1 MSEQII
7 IFSQIV
13 FIDLVLAG
21 DNAII
26 IVLAGDNAIIIGMV
40 ASQFPPDQRKKI
52 IFWGIGA
59 AVVLRIILT
68 LLTAYLLQITGL
80 RLIGGL
86 ALLYICYKLYTD
98 VIKKSST
105 DNEKIKVNNSSF
117 WKAIWTVLIADFTM
131 SLDNVLGVAGAAKD
145 HYGLLVFGLVLSIAL
160 MATAATLIS
169 GWIKKYSW
177 IGWIGLFAILAVAI
191 ELIYTDLKLFL

>member
-1 MSEQII
+1 MNEQII

-13 FIDLVLAG
+13 FIDL
-21 DNAII
+21 
-26 IVLAGDNAIIIGMV
+26 VLAGDNAIIIGMV

-52 IFWGIGA
+52 IFWGIGG
-59 AVVLRIILT
+59 AVILRIILT

-105 DNEKIKVNNSSF
+105 DNEKIKVDNSSF
-117 WKAIWTVLIADFTM
+117 WKAIWTVLLADFTM

-169 GWIKKYSW
+169 GWIKKYTW
-177 IGWIGLFAILAVAI
+177 IGWVGLFAILAVAI

>member
-1 MSEQII
+1 MSEQIF
-7 IFSQIV
+7 IFFQIV
-13 FIDLVLAG
+13 FIDL
-21 DNAII
+21 
-26 IVLAGDNAIIIGMV
+26 VLAGDNAIIIGMV

-59 AVVLRIILT
+59 AVILRIILT

-105 DNEKIKVNNSSF
+105 DNEKINVDNSSF

-169 GWIKKYSW
+169 GWIKKYTW